1 MREVQRAGTVYFLT
15 VKMYPKAKK
24 PPTMTTKKLCSKK
37 LKRFIQLLLIQAG
50 EIQSVLYNI
59 VQPLL

>member
-24 PPTMTTKKLCSKK
+24 TPNNDNKKT
-37 LKRFIQLLLIQAG
+37 
-50 EIQSVLYNI
+50 V
-59 VQPLL
+59 

>member
-1 MREVQRAGTVYFLT
+1 
-15 VKMYPKAKK
+15 
-24 PPTMTTKKLCSKK
+24 MTTKKLCSKK